1 MNPTIRIEHLALYVN
16 NLEAARAFFIK
27 YFHAVS
33 GEKYH
38 NKNTDFS
45 SYFLSFSDGSRLEL
59 MTKPGLH
66 DVQNDPDRTGYI
78 HLAFSLG
85 SRAAVDALT
94 ETMKQDGCQVL
105 NGPRSTGDGY
115 YESCLVGFEGNLI
128 ELTE

>member
-16 NLEAARAFFIK
+16 DLEAARAVFIK

-38 NKNTDFS
+38 NKNTGVS

-66 DVQNDPDRTGYI
+66 DVQKDPNRTGYI

-94 ETMKQDGCQVL
+94 ETMKQDGCQVIS
-105 NGPRSTGDGY
+105 GPRITGDGY

>member
-1 MNPTIRIEHLALYVN
+1 MIWKRP
-16 NLEAARAFFIK
+16 RAFFIK

-66 DVQNDPDRTGYI
+66 DVQKDPDRTGYI

-85 SRAAVDALT
+85 SRFAVDELT
-94 ETMKQDGCQVL
+94 ETMKRTAARSSAGRGSPATAIMKAVL
-105 NGPRSTGDGY
+105 LDLRGIY
-115 YESCLVGFEGNLI
+115 
-128 ELTE
+128 

>member
-16 NLEAARAFFIK
+16 DLEAARAFFIK

-66 DVQNDPDRTGYI
+66 DVQKDPDRTGYI

-85 SRAAVDALT
+85 SRAAVDTLT

-105 NGPRSTGDGY
+105 RGPRITGDGY

>member
-1 MNPTIRIEHLALYVN
+1 MNPAIRIEHLALYVN
-16 NLEAARAFFIK
+16 DLEAARAFFTK

-33 GEKYH
+33 GEKYY
-38 NKNTDFS
+38 NKNTGFS

-66 DVQNDPDRTGYI
+66 DVQKDPDRTGYI

-85 SRAAVDALT
+85 SRFAVDELT
-94 ETMKQDGCQVL
+94 ETMKQNGCQVL
-105 NGPRSTGDGY
+105 SGPRTTGDGY

>member
-16 NLEAARAFFIK
+16 DLEAARAFFTK
-27 YFHAVS
+27 YFHAVA

-38 NKNTDFS
+38 NKNTGCS

-66 DVQNDPDRTGYI
+66 DVQKNPNRTGYI

-85 SRAAVDALT
+85 SRFAVDELT

-105 NGPRSTGDGY
+105 SGPRITGDGY